1 MLLEL
6 FFTFM
11 KIGMFTFGGGYAMI
25 SVVENAC
32 VEDKHWITHDDMMN
46 ITVIAESTPGP
57 IAINCATFVGYKKR
71 GLIGAAVATTGMIL
85 PSFLII
91 YLVARFLDSF
101 LEISWIAHAFEGIK
115 LAVGILIIDAG
126 IKMLDS
132 GVRLRSYAADR
143 YFGTAHFFHR
153 TAPYSGGGE
162 SRAVH
167 DQPKYREGGLTMIY
181 LELFAGFLKVGL
193 FSFGGGYASIP
204 LIRDVVMS
212 YGWLSEDMLTYMIA
226 VSESTPGPIMVN
238 LATYVGI
245 TQGGMLGAFVA
256 TFAVVLPAF
265 FIIIAI
271 VAFLSRVIENP
282 YVAAVMQGLKSCVTG
297 IILATGVHMVIRN
310 CIISETIAE
319 GSAPGAGAGN
329 ILPVDMRAA
338 VVTLILAG
346 IYYGSRKLSRTAG
359 KRKGLTPIQ
368 LIGISAVLGMIVY
381 R

>member
-1 MLLEL
+1 
-6 FFTFM
+6 
-11 KIGMFTFGGGYAMI
+11 
-25 SVVENAC
+25 
-32 VEDKHWITHDDMMN
+32 
-46 ITVIAESTPGP
+46 
-57 IAINCATFVGYKKR
+57 
-71 GLIGAAVATTGMIL
+71 
-85 PSFLII
+85 
-91 YLVARFLDSF
+91 
-101 LEISWIAHAFEGIK
+101 
-115 LAVGILIIDAG
+115 
-126 IKMLDS
+126 
-132 GVRLRSYAADR
+132 
-143 YFGTAHFFHR
+143 
-153 TAPYSGGGE
+153 
-162 SRAVH
+162 
-167 DQPKYREGGLTMIY
+167 MIY

-310 CIISETIAE
+310 CIISETI
-319 GSAPGAGAGN
+319 
-329 ILPVDMRAA
+329 PVDMRAA

>member
-1 MLLEL
+1 MIYIEL
-6 FFTFM
+6 FE
-11 KIGMFTFGGGYAMI
+11 A
-25 SVVENAC
+25 
-32 VEDKHWITHDDMMN
+32 
-46 ITVIAESTPGP
+46 
-57 IAINCATFVGYKKR
+57 
-71 GLIGAAVATTGMIL
+71 
-85 PSFLII
+85 
-91 YLVARFLDSF
+91 
-101 LEISWIAHAFEGIK
+101 
-115 LAVGILIIDAG
+115 
-126 IKMLDS
+126 
-132 GVRLRSYAADR
+132 
-143 YFGTAHFFHR
+143 
-153 TAPYSGGGE
+153 
-162 SRAVH
+162 
-167 DQPKYREGGLTMIY
+167 
-181 LELFAGFLKVGL
+181 FLKVGL

-245 TQGGMLGAFVA
+245 TQAGMPGAFVA

>member
-1 MLLEL
+1 MILLDL
-6 FFTFM
+6 
-11 KIGMFTFGGGYAMI
+11 
-25 SVVENAC
+25 
-32 VEDKHWITHDDMMN
+32 
-46 ITVIAESTPGP
+46 
-57 IAINCATFVGYKKR
+57 
-71 GLIGAAVATTGMIL
+71 LIG
-85 PSFLII
+85 
-91 YLVARFLDSF
+91 F
-101 LEISWIAHAFEGIK
+101 LE
-115 LAVGILIIDAG
+115 
-126 IKMLDS
+126 
-132 GVRLRSYAADR
+132 
-143 YFGTAHFFHR
+143 
-153 TAPYSGGGE
+153 
-162 SRAVH
+162 
-167 DQPKYREGGLTMIY
+167 
-181 LELFAGFLKVGL
+181 VGL
-193 FSFGGGYASIP
+193 FSFGGAYAAIP
-204 LIRDVVMS
+204 LIRDVVLAH
-212 YGWLSEDMLTYMIA
+212 GWMDEEMLSYMIA

-238 LATYVGI
+238 LATYVGSNK
-245 TQGGMLGAFVA
+245 GGLLGAVIA
-256 TFAVVLPAF
+256 TTAVMLPAF

>member
-1 MLLEL
+1 
-6 FFTFM
+6 
-11 KIGMFTFGGGYAMI
+11 
-25 SVVENAC
+25 
-32 VEDKHWITHDDMMN
+32 
-46 ITVIAESTPGP
+46 
-57 IAINCATFVGYKKR
+57 
-71 GLIGAAVATTGMIL
+71 
-85 PSFLII
+85 
-91 YLVARFLDSF
+91 
-101 LEISWIAHAFEGIK
+101 
-115 LAVGILIIDAG
+115 
-126 IKMLDS
+126 
-132 GVRLRSYAADR
+132 
-143 YFGTAHFFHR
+143 
-153 TAPYSGGGE
+153 
-162 SRAVH
+162 
-167 DQPKYREGGLTMIY
+167 MIY

-245 TQGGMLGAFVA
+245 TQGGMLG
-256 TFAVVLPAF
+256 
-265 FIIIAI
+265 AI

-368 LIGISAVLGMIVY
+368 LIGISAVTENDL
-381 R
+381 